1 MVNEEVDFKGQLKY
15 ENFQFFF
22 RKHWVRFMYPIF
34 FTLPIGI
41 LVLIL
46 LTLMGRLVIMVDIL
60 FLRAFF
66 AFMAMVITISFVFIL
81 FLQIVNYFFDM
92 VILTDS
98 RVIIVR
104 KTVFLRNDSDAIDLT
119 KIQDFAAEI
128 NGLLRNYLGYGNL
141 IITLSTSAPPVSLSY
156 VPDPHYYLERSNRVK
171 REYILQRQE
180 RRVTPGTSAAIPKP
194 SEYLQDIHNLEKN
207 I

>member
-1 MVNEEVDFKGQLKY
+1 
-15 ENFQFFF
+15 
-22 RKHWVRFMYPIF
+22 
-34 FTLPIGI
+34 
-41 LVLIL
+41 
-46 LTLMGRLVIMVDIL
+46 
-60 FLRAFF
+60 
-66 AFMAMVITISFVFIL
+66 MVII
-81 FLQIVNYFFDM
+81 
-92 VILTDS
+92 TDS

-180 RRVTPGTSAAIPKP
+180 RRAGPGTGAAIPKP